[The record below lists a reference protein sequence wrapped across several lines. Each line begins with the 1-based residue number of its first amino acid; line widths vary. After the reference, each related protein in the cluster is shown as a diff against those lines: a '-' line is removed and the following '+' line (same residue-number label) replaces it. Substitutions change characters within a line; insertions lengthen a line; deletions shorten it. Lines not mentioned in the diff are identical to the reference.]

1 MNILRKLGYD
11 GIQNEVCDS
20 VASFMKG
27 QVPDMK
33 WNDEEQ
39 AIDYV
44 VSVDENNRK
53 INVLRLF
60 FKDFSWELV
69 GLFE

>member
-1 MNILRKLGYD
+1 
-11 GIQNEVCDS
+11 
-20 VASFMKG
+20 MKG

-33 WNDEEQ
+33 WNNEEQ
-39 AIDYV
+39 AVDYV
-44 VSVDENNRK
+44 VSVDDKNRK

-60 FKDFSWELV
+60 FNDFSWELV